1 VAAGERRTSRRRL
14 MRIGILLGMLGLAH
28 PVLAAGIDSRAYT
41 CSSLQALIAAQRFVF
56 ISAVTFG
63 DFVVADSSVCQA
75 GGQIELR
82 SVLTA
87 DQSECPVNYCRGG
100 GGSGGGAG

>member
-1 VAAGERRTSRRRL
+1 VAAGERRTSRRPA
-14 MRIGILLGMLGLAH
+14 MHIAFFFGLLVLAH

-87 DQSECPVNYCRGG
+87 DQPECPVNYCRGG